1 MILDHIGP
9 SVSDH
14 ARSKLVFTQALTP
27 WEIGLVTAVQGW
39 TDTTLRQP
47 VIGQLAE
54 TGPLPC

>member
-1 MILDHIGP
+1 MILEHIDP

-14 ARSKLVFTQALTP
+14 ARSKVVFTQALAP
-27 WEIGLVTAVQGW
+27 WEIGLVPAVQGW
-39 TDTTLRQP
+39 TDTTLRQS